1 MTAELQVERPSRL
14 FGMTS
19 LFHRSRAAT
28 SRTFASRLGTCVI
41 ALSLLL
47 TCGTASAET
56 PVDAAPAEETTF
68 ARGLS
73 DVFRLSGFGTIGIAG
88 SDNERADF
96 VSNMVQPN
104 GVGYTRDWSAN
115 VDSRLGIQLTYLPTD
130 KFSAV
135 LQVTA
140 EQEYDNSWDPDVEWA
155 FLQYDLTPN
164 LSVRAGRMVL
174 PIYMFS
180 EFRKVSFALPWVRPP
195 GEFYNVPNH
204 TTDGVGVLYTQHF
217 GELNYTFYGTYGQDN
232 SRFPGM
238 GGGPDPNSKSRE
250 AFTLSN
256 TFDYKDSS
264 LRLAYSRVKINLE
277 DIDNLFAVYRGFGPE
292 GEEIYDEFSTD
303 DREIS
308 LLALGVWHDPGK
320 WFVGGEWSRQ
330 FSETFIQPGD
340 SWYVTG
346 GYRINKFTPY
356 LTYSQT
362 RRSHGSYPQLNPA
375 SNPPFLLGA
384 VNDLNTLLVTV
395 VRPIRQ
401 STVSLG
407 TRWNFAENAAFKVQ
421 LDHIMTEDNSNS
433 LLTNVQPNFDDGD
446 SVNVLSFTV
455 DFVF

>member
-1 MTAELQVERPSRL
+1 MLCTAVLAEEP
-14 FGMTS
+14 
-19 LFHRSRAAT
+19 AA
-28 SRTFASRLGTCVI
+28 
-41 ALSLLL
+41 
-47 TCGTASAET
+47 AE
-56 PVDAAPAEETTF
+56 AAPAEETSY

-73 DVFRLSGFGTIGIAG
+73 DVFRLSGFGTIGVAG
-88 SDNERADF
+88 SDNDRADF

-104 GVGYTRDWSAN
+104 GAGYTRDWSAN

-140 EQEYDNSWDPDVEWA
+140 EQEYDNSWDPDIEWA

-204 TTDGVGVLYTQHF
+204 TTDGLGVLYKHHL
-217 GELNYTFYGTYGQDN
+217 GEFNYTFYGTYGQDD

-238 GGGPDPNSKSRE
+238 GGGPDVNSKSRE
-250 AFTLSN
+250 AITLSN
-256 TFDYKDSS
+256 TLDYKDTAF
-264 LRLAYSRVKINLE
+264 RLSYSRVKINLE
-277 DIDNLFAVYRGFGPE
+277 TLDDLFGLYRFFGPE
-292 GEEIYDEFSTD
+292 GEEIYDEFSAD

-308 LLALGVWHDPGK
+308 LLALGVWHDPGS
-320 WFVGGEWSRQ
+320 WFAGGEWSRQ

-340 SWYVTG
+340 SWYVTA
-346 GYRINKFTPY
+346 GYRIKDFTPY
-356 LTYSQT
+356 FSYAQT
-362 RRSHGSYPQLNPA
+362 RRSHGSIPLLTAA
-375 SNPPFLLGA
+375 SGPPFVVGPL
-384 VNDLNTLLVTV
+384 NDLLTAV
-395 VRPIRQ
+395 VRPLRQ
-401 STVSLG
+401 STVSVG

-421 LDHIMTEDNSNS
+421 LDHIMTEDNSSS
-433 LLTNVQPNFDDGD
+433 LLSNVQPDFDFGD